1 MKLVLSAKAE
11 RELESVAD
19 DVVAGRL
26 QRARARDC
34 ELRVGSGE
42 RQGIRQ
48 SDRADVLSGHRVA
61 LRVERR
67 VMGSSKAPMTSDAQR
82 YPQHREAL
90 VLAFSQERKR
100 IVKKLWQIRQDIDSY
115 NENVNPSD
123 PIAFVFDFTND
134 VDELEAARKA
144 KHS

>member
-1 MKLVLSAKAE
+1 
-11 RELESVAD
+11 
-19 DVVAGRL
+19 
-26 QRARARDC
+26 
-34 ELRVGSGE
+34 
-42 RQGIRQ
+42 
-48 SDRADVLSGHRVA
+48 
-61 LRVERR
+61 
-67 VMGSSKAPMTSDAQR
+67 MGSSKAPMTSDAQR